1 MNSVLKNVCKL
12 KVPLKVVERPHKSC
26 ETEKLVICPKP
37 SLNFYRSRSYIA
49 SYNEV
54 VVNSLPT
61 SGTHSNLSC
70 NLRRSFA
77 QKAKHTGYGRTAAS
91 DDNDKKKDEVS
102 EEQCMSQK
110 SDKRD
115 KKGSEKTIKFTIN
128 LNELIHNFNR
138 KTNLMKAQGINKINT
153 FSLKPIKCRCC
164 TSRNKNQM
172 YKFGQRRFIS
182 ISSKGR
188 MQLPKYPVNKIRKCL
203 SYKPQSG
210 GALSYKI
217 RDASSSMYWKDKV
230 LKVPLFHIIKDKIHS
245 SPPVVQ
251 ELNKQLRYYIGTGEA
266 SFGNRKQSS
275 NPHLN
280 CDSNNI
286 DKSQALKSICNNKPC
301 AQIPNITGKIS
312 EYTMSFDNFKKSHIL
327 QMLTEILIPLIEKE
341 SMQYEEMRKAFVQL
355 KKELE
360 LYFMQVEKLGVRSE
374 NEVFKIIADMN
385 QTKRR
390 QKELETASLLVKEF
404 LRKSKTIDS
413 YSNEDKC
420 CVYGSY
426 SDNTSNNQRGNENSQ
441 LDEFPMAILV
451 KDRKQP
457 PEHQNAHSY
466 LGIGNSTKNS
476 LKEKENKYIATRT
489 FASDSKS
496 TKYESDL
503 GMESSLNSSIDQESD
518 AGCFQYFQSKSIPR
532 EITQKQKEQFAI
544 PSEFREANAVRMK
557 SHHPILTRQTASKD
571 DLSVKSATAGFAIYD
586 TSTVMPS
593 SHSSYKSDPKNK
605 IGQLKP
611 TLQAPISKAGM
622 ENLKRLEKLEQLK
635 EAEVRLPF
643 QDDSSQKNIEILKPN
658 ELIGKQF
665 SHSNNIPTQFPL
677 KTAKTKDSVKP
688 KSIVNNKIIPKHI
701 SKNQSTP
708 TLNTAPAV
716 NKKSVEN
723 LTFEKR
729 LPLSLL
735 DNCRGLLETLLRKF
749 KGPPKRNLGSS
760 FLSRKSHSAPALMI
774 VDNYQKN
781 DESRIKMIKPVVTVQ
796 LKQKYPWN
804 RLGLNKKMSRKF
816 RSGARRV
823 YSTEARIY
831 SFSKK
836 DYSTSQNNNTKITE
850 KCFKNK
856 YPWNFTEIEASEN
869 TNCCYLTQTS
879 YCNTNNISTSEPE
892 VPKVCDNVITCGNKI
907 ESSKIDTK
915 NEQLEKV
922 CGQNKVDEN
931 KCKDAN
937 QKKADSEPQKNK
949 CEKKAKIVERP
960 CEQNDQQQSET
971 SKCKLFNRGNKMTTE
986 ETTDCM
992 KKNENKVTKTVD
1004 KKLSCTRKSSAKNKK
1019 PEESCSTKKLKR
1031 ETDNTKCVET
1041 KKSVNQD
1048 DKSKQPLSDCDNKQD
1063 TRPKEPIC
1071 NLCPKPKDEPKK
1083 VESETKCSKT
1093 KKPVCPDDKPKKPKL
1108 NSADCKKSE
1117 DSGPEKLKSN
1127 LCPKPKDEPKQVESD
1142 TFTKNPV
1149 CQDNMPKKAEST
1161 SADCKSK
1168 QDTRPKEP
1176 ICNLCPKPKDEPK
1189 KVEGETKCVKTKK
1202 PVCPDDESKKPKS
1215 NSADC
1220 QIRQDSRPKEPN
1232 CNLCSKPKDSPKQVK
1247 SDTKCVETKQP
1258 VCSDNR
1264 SNKAKKS
1271 INESSPSTF
1280 ESKKESRPKEPVC
1293 KTREADNKSSKEIG
1307 SKGDNGCSKQ
1317 TSWSSLVGANKSS
1330 PNLLCLESSSGAKN
1344 ESNTSKI
1351 MKCKEKNKNDSCNTK
1366 TADTRVKEQK
1376 CPSRKCLGDNEIL
1389 CDKSSSSTTSPSS
1402 KAKDL
1407 VTRPTNKPSD
1417 CSSNK
1422 DKNKICTSSKS
1433 VVSSSTPNT
1442 EKCPTDFN
1450 PEKKAIDLV
1459 RKASRKPE
1467 MCDKK
1472 ESQLNNEEKLIKQT
1486 TSCQKQKKECGQKES
1501 TSKATLLEKKPL
1513 NKAACSDKKDKSL
1526 EPQRKARE
1534 LVKKA
1539 LSKPEICDGKKSDKQ
1554 ESKTCAQK
1562 PEKKSIEES
1571 ASKKKCQKS
1580 VASSQ
1585 FSKCE
1590 DKKVNKNKEKP
1601 SKECNKSE
1609 KNKQQSEKPKPCG
1622 KTATA
1627 TTCQEQREKMENI
1640 CNNKQKTKGCFTQK
1654 IFAKCVDEEI
1664 KRGDACKSGEK
1675 KVDKQFKCKKASEK
1689 EKNQSFKSDQIENV
1703 CDKNQ
1708 NMGGKNDNKCN
1719 KGSETE
1725 KKCAKH
1731 ENKEKCG
1738 KLRVEFMKQNKIGTK
1753 GDGCPSSDAIPK
1765 TTTKNSNKCMNEKK
1779 ECSADT
1785 TDTSNAAVTNSL
1797 ETSSSQNIIRPR
1809 ETNYSIKQTMS
1820 KIPTKSIHFKEPVLV
1835 KSGTSTI
1842 AARDNLKSKTTNTSK
1857 IEKNRKKLSM
1867 KVSPKINNP
1876 EQITEKGWGRE
1887 DSHEAH
1893 PSDLFNESEIS
1904 STPNTTNDLKEASVE
1919 QGDSQPIIPGKKSMI
1934 HNEVNANMRNESS
1947 GCDINL
1953 LRLPE
1958 KEKSTNILQSSE
1970 IPSSNIDE
1978 NNSKTDTLRLSDV
1991 VTSHGRNISRNPSPI
2006 NSDLSK
2012 PRVFDNDDGSE
2023 VFICKI
2029 DKLTKSDSEKHSRT
2043 LKCKLFRDESGRE
2056 IFLCKELEDGMKA
2069 EHMEKANVSS
2079 VTKSKSSD
2087 VRSRSLSSKSDISS
2101 SHDNYVEIKPVRI
2114 TREVLQ
2120 RENEQMA
2127 KLLERYQSLET
2138 QDEKT
2143 KQRIYR
2149 LYSITRKLL
2158 SHYYLVD
2165 GEENS
2170 KLYFD
2175 YKDIVQR
2182 QHLKQRNDNIDTL
2195 KYHP

>member
-611 TLQAPISKAGM
+611 TLQESRRDMPSSHSSYTSVQRKQAEQIKPTSLAPISKAGM

-1330 PNLLCLESSSGAKN
+1330 PNLLCLESSS
-1344 ESNTSKI
+1344 
-1351 MKCKEKNKNDSCNTK
+1351 
-1366 TADTRVKEQK
+1366 
-1376 CPSRKCLGDNEIL
+1376 
-1389 CDKSSSSTTSPSS
+1389 
-1402 KAKDL
+1402 
-1407 VTRPTNKPSD
+1407 
-1417 CSSNK
+1417 
-1422 DKNKICTSSKS
+1422 
-1433 VVSSSTPNT
+1433 
-1442 EKCPTDFN
+1442 
-1450 PEKKAIDLV
+1450 
-1459 RKASRKPE
+1459 
-1467 MCDKK
+1467 
-1472 ESQLNNEEKLIKQT
+1472 
-1486 TSCQKQKKECGQKES
+1486 
-1501 TSKATLLEKKPL
+1501 
-1513 NKAACSDKKDKSL
+1513 
-1526 EPQRKARE
+1526 
-1534 LVKKA
+1534 
-1539 LSKPEICDGKKSDKQ
+1539 
-1554 ESKTCAQK
+1554 
-1562 PEKKSIEES
+1562 
-1571 ASKKKCQKS
+1571 
-1580 VASSQ
+1580 
-1585 FSKCE
+1585 
-1590 DKKVNKNKEKP
+1590 
-1601 SKECNKSE
+1601 
-1609 KNKQQSEKPKPCG
+1609 
-1622 KTATA
+1622 
-1627 TTCQEQREKMENI
+1627 
-1640 CNNKQKTKGCFTQK
+1640 
-1654 IFAKCVDEEI
+1654 
-1664 KRGDACKSGEK
+1664 
-1675 KVDKQFKCKKASEK
+1675 
-1689 EKNQSFKSDQIENV
+1689 
-1703 CDKNQ
+1703 
-1708 NMGGKNDNKCN
+1708 
-1719 KGSETE
+1719 
-1725 KKCAKH
+1725 
-1731 ENKEKCG
+1731 
-1738 KLRVEFMKQNKIGTK
+1738 
-1753 GDGCPSSDAIPK
+1753 
-1765 TTTKNSNKCMNEKK
+1765 
-1779 ECSADT
+1779 DT